1 MNVWRT
7 GIAAGL
13 GWLAL
18 VGATRAQ
25 EPAPAQAPP
34 AQPTARPARGDLPGP
49 IDSLQDIQDTGKMLF
64 KMADTNNDGQI
75 SQKEAI
81 DLGNLMVGGFFFR
94 ADANGD
100 GTVSQDEARQA
111 RDALLAQKPLLRYLL
126 QKGQQGRTA
135 TGANANANGNAN
147 AAANPLQ
154 GALTILDT
162 NNDKQI
168 QATELRQAV
177 QTAVQGV
184 FASADTNRDGQLSP
198 AELNASVAGAIRTAS
213 QGAFQAADADRNGQ
227 LSREEFD
234 RAIIEPANA
243 VFMMLDVNND
253 GQLSQDE
260 MRSARRFLVSQL
272 RMFQVP
278 EASNSPRNMIRTGR
292 GVPAEGAPAT
302 TLPPGQPAPGAA
314 PGAAPTPGT
323 PR

>member
-1 MNVWRT
+1 MNVWMS

-13 GWLAL
+13 GWMAL
-18 VGATRAQ
+18 VGAAQAQ
-25 EPAPAQAPP
+25 EPAPAPT
-34 AQPTARPARGDLPGP
+34 AQPTTRPARVDLPGP

-64 KMADTNNDGQI
+64 KMADANNDGQI

-111 RDALLAQKPLLRYLL
+111 RDALLAQKPILRYIL
-126 QKGQQGRTA
+126 QKGQQARTA
-135 TGANANANGNAN
+135 SGANANGNAN
-147 AAANPLQ
+147 AGANGTANPLQ
-154 GALTILDT
+154 GLLTILDT

-184 FASADTNRDGQLSP
+184 FATADTNRDGQLSP
-198 AELNASVAGAIRTAS
+198 VEINASIAGAIRTAS
-213 QGAFQAADADRNGQ
+213 QGVFQAADADRNGQ

-234 RAIIEPANA
+234 RAIVEPANA
-243 VFMMLDVNND
+243 VFMLLDVNND

-260 MRSARRFLVSQL
+260 MRAARRFVVSQL

-278 EASNSPRNMIRTGR
+278 EPSNSPRNLIRTGR
-292 GVPAEGAPAT
+292 VPAEGAPAT
-302 TLPPGQPAPGAA
+302 TTPPGQPAPGAT
-314 PGAAPTPGT
+314 PTPGT